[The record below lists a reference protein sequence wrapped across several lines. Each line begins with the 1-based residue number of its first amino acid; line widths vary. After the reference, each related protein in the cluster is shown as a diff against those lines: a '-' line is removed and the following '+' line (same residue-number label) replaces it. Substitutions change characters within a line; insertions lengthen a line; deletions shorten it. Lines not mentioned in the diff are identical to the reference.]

1 MKFFNGGQEVDTPN
15 LTFSEIKPEVK
26 TELTEGASGS
36 NEYGGSLAPGPS
48 TSTTALGKVPNTDF
62 EDKRTCMQM
71 SDLLLTEVLSFPYRL
86 QT

>member
-1 MKFFNGGQEVDTPN
+1 MSEVYTPN
-15 LTFSEIKPEVK
+15 LTFLEIKSEVK

-48 TSTTALGKVPNTDF
+48 TSTTALGKVPNFDF
-62 EDKRTCMQM
+62 EAMRTCMQM